1 MGTKLCTVYYAG
13 NCKALKKVCQEGKI
27 KKKYLTKKL
36 EEYKL
41 NKEVNF
47 MKNNTEELLAV
58 IIILLCAFLIIN
70 IFLIKGLGD
79 IEMEL
84 RIIKFHISK

>member
-1 MGTKLCTVYYAG
+1 
-13 NCKALKKVCQEGKI
+13 
-27 KKKYLTKKL
+27 
-36 EEYKL
+36 
-41 NKEVNF
+41 